1 MTDVFSDHF
10 SIVYDICRA
19 ACHGDTALGRS
30 SVKKLAGLMESSTP
44 DDAALLKRLT
54 KKAAK
59 DPAHFVQSDGG
70 SSKATISHVG
80 EDAALPAEKVAAE
93 PVETCADGC
102 QYSKDV
108 GMWPEH
114 SCAAKCMYSEA
125 SAKPIYQV
133 ENVDGDWSDVDWLTY
148 ESTEEG
154 ARRIVY
160 AAPQQPAQSAEQD
173 ERVEAYSRGWDDA
186 LRYAA
191 PQEPSTKMLR
201 EMAYELQLVPN
212 GEVVCVQFLDVLRKQ
227 YKAAFNAARAASPQS
242 TAPQPAQTQ
251 VALTDDAREC
261 LADVVSHYR
270 ALYAGLA
277 FQLNEATVTENADDM
292 AYWKHEIKAL
302 ERMYAQAER
311 ALLAAQPMSGGKS

>member
-93 PVETCADGC
+93 PKDWRVGMFFSSSNPRKQVRVFADGHA
-102 QYSKDV
+102 QIAEYEKH
-108 GMWPEH
+108 H
-114 SCAAKCMYSEA
+114 SFVRW
-125 SAKPIYQV
+125 I
-133 ENVDGDWSDVDWLTY
+133 DD
-148 ESTEEG
+148 
-154 ARRIVY
+154 

-173 ERVEAYSRGWDDA
+173 ERRYTQADMERYGKFYADA
-186 LRYAA
+186 RDA
-191 PQEPSTKMLR
+191 R
-201 EMAYELQLVPN
+201 
-212 GEVVCVQFLDVLRKQ
+212 
-227 YKAAFNAARAASPQS
+227 RAASTQA

-251 VALTDDAREC
+251 VA
-261 LADVVSHYR
+261 SS
-270 ALYAGLA
+270 
-277 FQLNEATVTENADDM
+277 EAE
-292 AYWKHEIKAL
+292 K
-302 ERMYAQAER
+302 
-311 ALLAAQPMSGGKS
+311 KS

>member
-1 MTDVFSDHF
+1 MTDVFNDHF

-93 PVETCADGC
+93 PKDWRVGMFFSSSNPRKQVRVLADGHA
-102 QYSKDV
+102 QIAEYEKH
-108 GMWPEH
+108 H
-114 SCAAKCMYSEA
+114 SFVRW
-125 SAKPIYQV
+125 I
-133 ENVDGDWSDVDWLTY
+133 DD
-148 ESTEEG
+148 
-154 ARRIVY
+154 

-173 ERVEAYSRGWDDA
+173 DLEALDWLETEVSAVDTWYRGDPSYEHEAYWMK
-186 LRYAA
+186 L
-191 PQEPSTKMLR
+191 K
-201 EMAYELQLVPN
+201 
-212 GEVVCVQFLDVLRKQ
+212 VLKLIAEA
-227 YKAAFNAARAASPQS
+227 KTIFDRAASTQS
-242 TAPQPAQTQ
+242 TATQPAQTQ

-292 AYWKHEIKAL
+292 AYWKHEIKTL

-311 ALLAAQPMSGGKS
+311 ALLAVQPVSGGKS